1 MSNVLHCKISSDD
14 QIRRFAFSGTEFTSF
29 KRQIA
34 DLFSETD
41 EFVLK
46 YLDDENEYVILDSPE
61 EFRTAL
67 LVSPGFLRLVID
79 KTLRPR
85 PTPVSSPAP
94 CVPVTSP
101 LSTPLSYQPVTYPCV
116 PVASPSS
123 TPLSAPLD
131 YPSVPLSYQP
141 VSSPAPC
148 VPVASPSSTPLSAP
162 LDSPVSSPLQTG
174 PFRRFGRG
182 GHNRFDPQM
191 VEMRRNHRE
200 MKLEKIKQK
209 IASFGDDAT
218 LTPVQVMRKQRL
230 LQKQERIAACENGQC
245 PRKEWKQQTGKNLSP
260 ETVQHIILLK
270 QQIQLIYPE
279 LKQLKWDIREFS
291 RCPQMDDSIKQEI
304 IRMKERKSV
313 LKDQIMPLRIAIRS
327 LKEGKSF

>member
-1 MSNVLHCKISSDD
+1 MNTLSLILRKS
-14 QIRRFAFSGTEFTSF
+14 
-29 KRQIA
+29 
-34 DLFSETD
+34 
-41 EFVLK
+41 FVLLCW
-46 YLDDENEYVILDSPE
+46 Y
-61 EFRTAL
+61 L
-67 LVSPGFLRLVID
+67 LVFLRLVID

-85 PTPVSSPAP
+85 PTPVSS
-94 CVPVTSP
+94 
-101 LSTPLSYQPVTYPCV
+101 
-116 PVASPSS
+116 
-123 TPLSAPLD
+123 APLD
-131 YPSVPLSYQP
+131 YPSIPLSYQP